1 MQMTSLGQEFMS
13 TTRRTIMTSWFL
25 EHNMADIVRV
35 QINFG

>member
-1 MQMTSLGQEFMS
+1 MQMTSLGQEFIS
-13 TTRRTIMTSWFL
+13 TTSSTIMTSWLL